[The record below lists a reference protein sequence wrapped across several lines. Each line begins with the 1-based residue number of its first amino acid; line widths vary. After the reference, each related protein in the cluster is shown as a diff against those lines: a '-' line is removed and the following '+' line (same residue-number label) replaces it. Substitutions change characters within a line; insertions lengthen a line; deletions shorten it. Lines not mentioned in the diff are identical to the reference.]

1 MMGTLPSLASSCLR
15 LQLPATTASSTP
27 SIPLRY
33 SSRER
38 AVGSATA
45 AAGTCKKDK
54 NTLCLLN
61 NRFQVKVDWRNPGNN
76 TSGTG
81 GAVAISTVTGA
92 FFFTDASNLELMA
105 KVIDYGD
112 RIDFFYGTL
121 SDLEYT
127 IAVTDTNNGQV
138 KTYHNA
144 AGNYCGGLDG
154 AAFPR

>member
-1 MMGTLPSLASSCLR
+1 
-15 LQLPATTASSTP
+15 
-27 SIPLRY
+27 
-33 SSRER
+33 
-38 AVGSATA
+38 VTA

-54 NTLCLLN
+54 NTLCLLKD
-61 NRFQVKVDWRNPGNN
+61 RFAVKVDWRNPGNS

-81 GAVAISTVTGA
+81 GAVPISGVTGA
-92 FFFTDASNLELMA
+92 FYFTDAGNLELMA

-127 IAVTDTNNGQV
+127 ITVTDTNTGQI
-138 KTYHNA
+138 KTYHNP

-154 AAFPR
+154 GAFPR